1 MRVRYYAEEDV
12 LLLIASPKG
21 GGGGTLRDDFR
32 VIFAIDG
39 EDEGDENIT
48 RVDILDVSRFLPLR
62 AERGYDA
69 DTDTLTLGDKPER
82 GADYRVV
89 DNGDF
94 VSYRQWFDDGSE
106 WDVVAVDL
114 RRASVHLAPAL
125 AARSRPMPV
134 GGGITGNAGSSV
146 IIMVS
151 EYNPGT
157 ARSLSRLIDEL
168 NRLPGIGPKSA
179 QRIADHVIR
188 LPGEEAQITG

>member
-48 RVDILDVSRFLPLR
+48 RVDIHDVSRFLPLR

-69 DTDTLTLGDKPER
+69 DTDTLTLGNRPD
-82 GADYRVV
+82 ADYRVV

-114 RRASVHLAPAL
+114 RQASVHLAPVLEAL
-125 AARSRPMPV
+125 PQPMPV
-134 GGGITGNAGSSV
+134 GGG
-146 IIMVS
+146 
-151 EYNPGT
+151 
-157 ARSLSRLIDEL
+157 
-168 NRLPGIGPKSA
+168 
-179 QRIADHVIR
+179 
-188 LPGEEAQITG
+188 